1 MAVASAE
8 PRSARMGLV
17 LAASAAGTVFE
28 WYDFFIFGSLL
39 SIITKHFF
47 AAAGETQGYIFA
59 LLTFAVGFAVRPF
72 GGLVFGYFGDRTGR
86 KRTFL
91 ITITIMGIA
100 TFAIGL
106 LPDTSVLGNA
116 AAYLLV
122 GLRILQGFAVGG
134 EYGGAAIYVAEHSD
148 PGRRGAATGWIQ
160 VAATIGLFLAL
171 TTILSVAALAFFTVN
186 AVNAAGV
193 PLSWNAPLPGV
204 NLSLFQI
211 FLLIALLIAVF
222 WISSRTKRFLF
233 NRFLAKSGL
242 DRSLQYAIAQI
253 VSNVVLIVGI
263 FIVLDNAG
271 IHLGALTVFAGAVGV
286 GVGFGLQNIAS
297 NFISGLVI
305 LAERPITVG
314 DRVEVAGIAGQVQHI
329 RARSTVIVTNDNI
342 TMIVPNT
349 KFIDSP
355 VTNWTYGDP
364 RVRFRLP
371 VGVAYGSDVNKVR
384 EALLAAAEENS
395 NTLKD
400 PEPSVF
406 LEKFGENSIDF
417 ELVVWSSEMSY
428 RPRRYRSD
436 LNFAME
442 QKLREAGIEI
452 AFPQRDLHIRS
463 GVLKVQNVD
472 AADRHAR

>member
-1 MAVASAE
+1 M
-8 PRSARMGLV
+8 
-17 LAASAAGTVFE
+17 
-28 WYDFFIFGSLL
+28 DFSLL
-39 SIITKHFF
+39 EKPLLHVFGHDVSFLGIVAFVIWFSVGIF
-47 AAAGETQGYIFA
+47 AARA
-59 LLTFAVGFAVRPF
+59 LQSDAVRRF
-72 GGLVFGYFGDRTGR
+72 FSRFKIDAN
-86 KRTFL
+86 L
-91 ITITIMGIA
+91 I
-100 TFAIGL
+100 AI
-106 LPDTSVLGNA
+106 
-116 AAYLLV
+116 
-122 GLRILQGFAVGG
+122 
-134 EYGGAAIYVAEHSD
+134 
-148 PGRRGAATGWIQ
+148 
-160 VAATIGLFLAL
+160 L
-171 TTILSVAALAFFTVN
+171 TTILSVAAVAFFTMN

-204 NLSLFQI
+204 TLSLVQI

-364 RVRFRLP
+364 RVRFRIP
-371 VGVAYGSDVNKVR
+371 VGVAYGSDINKVR
-384 EALLAAAEENS
+384 EALLAAAEENA

-400 PEPSVF
+400 PTPNVF

-442 QKLREAGIEI
+442 QKLREAKIEI

-463 GVLKVQNVD
+463 GVVKVQNVD
-472 AADRHAR
+472 AANRHAR

>member
-1 MAVASAE
+1 MDF
-8 PRSARMGLV
+8 GL
-17 LAASAAGTVFE
+17 LQKPLF
-28 WYDFFIFGSLL
+28 
-39 SIITKHFF
+39 H
-47 AAAGETQGYIFA
+47 
-59 LLTFAVGFAVRPF
+59 
-72 GGLVFGYFGDRTGR
+72 VFGHDVS
-86 KRTFL
+86 FL
-91 ITITIMGIA
+91 GIVA
-100 TFAIGL
+100 FVIWF
-106 LPDTSVLGNA
+106 SVG
-116 AAYLLV
+116 
-122 GLRILQGFAVGG
+122 I
-134 EYGGAAIYVAEHSD
+134 
-148 PGRRGAATGWIQ
+148 
-160 VAATIGLFLAL
+160 VAARALQSETVRRFFSRFKIDTNLIAIL
-171 TTILSVAALAFFTVN
+171 TTILSLAAIAFFSVN

-211 FLLIALLIAVF
+211 FLLVALLIAVF
-222 WISSRTKRFLF
+222 WLSSRTKRFLF

-253 VSNVVLIVGI
+253 VSNIVLIVGI

-364 RVRFRLP
+364 RVRFRIP
-371 VGVAYGSDVNKVR
+371 IGVAYGSDVNRVR
-384 EALLAAAEENS
+384 EALIAAAREHPAALS
-395 NTLKD
+395 D
-400 PEPSVF
+400 PAPSVF
-406 LEKFGENSIDF
+406 LDKFGDSTIDF
-417 ELVVWSSEMSY
+417 ELVVWSMEMSY
-428 RPRRYRSD
+428 RPRRFKSD
-436 LNFAME
+436 LNFLID
-442 QKLREAGIEI
+442 KHLRAAGIEI
-452 AFPQRDLHIRS
+452 PNPQRDLHIRS

-472 AADRHAR
+472 AAQDRSASRTDLSRGEHAR

>member
-1 MAVASAE
+1 MDFGLLQKPLFHVFGHDVSFLGIVAFVIWFSVGIVAARALQSDAVRRFFSRFKIDTNLIAILTTVLS
-8 PRSARMGLV
+8 
-17 LAASAAGTVFE
+17 LAA
-28 WYDFFIFGSLL
+28 I
-39 SIITKHFF
+39 
-47 AAAGETQGYIFA
+47 
-59 LLTFAVGFAVRPF
+59 
-72 GGLVFGYFGDRTGR
+72 
-86 KRTFL
+86 
-91 ITITIMGIA
+91 
-100 TFAIGL
+100 
-106 LPDTSVLGNA
+106 
-116 AAYLLV
+116 
-122 GLRILQGFAVGG
+122 
-134 EYGGAAIYVAEHSD
+134 
-148 PGRRGAATGWIQ
+148 
-160 VAATIGLFLAL
+160 
-171 TTILSVAALAFFTVN
+171 AFFSVN

-211 FLLIALLIAVF
+211 FLLVALLIAVF
-222 WISSRTKRFLF
+222 WLSSRTKRFLF

-253 VSNVVLIVGI
+253 VSNIVLIVGI

-364 RVRFRLP
+364 RVRFRIP
-371 VGVAYGSDVNKVR
+371 IGVAYGSDVNRVR
-384 EALLAAAEENS
+384 EALIAAAREHPAALS
-395 NTLKD
+395 D
-400 PEPSVF
+400 PAPSVF
-406 LEKFGENSIDF
+406 LDKFGDSTIDF
-417 ELVVWSSEMSY
+417 ELVVWSMEMSY
-428 RPRRYRSD
+428 RPRRFKSD
-436 LNFAME
+436 LNFLID
-442 QKLREAGIEI
+442 KHLRAAGIEI
-452 AFPQRDLHIRS
+452 PNPQRDLHIRS
-463 GVLKVQNVD
+463 GVLMVQNVD
-472 AADRHAR
+472 AAQDRSASRTDSSRGEHAR

>member
-1 MAVASAE
+1 MDFGLLQKPLLHVFGHDVSFLGIVAFVIWFSI
-8 PRSARMGLV
+8 GV
-17 LAASAAGTVFE
+17 LAAR
-28 WYDFFIFGSLL
+28 
-39 SIITKHFF
+39 
-47 AAAGETQGYIFA
+47 A
-59 LLTFAVGFAVRPF
+59 LQSDAVRR
-72 GGLVFGYFGDRTGR
+72 VFSRFKIDVN
-86 KRTFL
+86 L
-91 ITITIMGIA
+91 I
-100 TFAIGL
+100 AI
-106 LPDTSVLGNA
+106 
-116 AAYLLV
+116 
-122 GLRILQGFAVGG
+122 
-134 EYGGAAIYVAEHSD
+134 
-148 PGRRGAATGWIQ
+148 
-160 VAATIGLFLAL
+160 L
-171 TTILSVAALAFFTVN
+171 TTILSVAAVAFFTMN

-204 NLSLFQI
+204 TLSLVQI

-253 VSNVVLIVGI
+253 VSNIVLIVGI

-384 EALLAAAEENS
+384 EALLAAASENA

-400 PEPSVF
+400 PAPSVF

-472 AADRHAR
+472 AANRSASRTHSSRGENAR

>member
-1 MAVASAE
+1 MD
-8 PRSARMGLV
+8 L
-17 LAASAAGTVFE
+17 
-28 WYDFFIFGSLL
+28 SLL
-39 SIITKHFF
+39 EKPLLHVWGHDVSFLGLIAFVIWFSL
-47 AAAGETQGYIFA
+47 GIFVA
-59 LLTFAVGFAVRPF
+59 RGLQSDAVRRF
-72 GGLVFGYFGDRTGR
+72 FSRFKIDAN
-86 KRTFL
+86 L
-91 ITITIMGIA
+91 I
-100 TFAIGL
+100 AI
-106 LPDTSVLGNA
+106 
-116 AAYLLV
+116 
-122 GLRILQGFAVGG
+122 
-134 EYGGAAIYVAEHSD
+134 
-148 PGRRGAATGWIQ
+148 
-160 VAATIGLFLAL
+160 L
-171 TTILSVAALAFFTVN
+171 TTILSVASVVFFTMS
-186 AVNAAGV
+186 AINAAGV

-222 WISSRTKRFLF
+222 WFSSRTKRFLF

-253 VSNVVLIVGI
+253 VSNIVLIVGI

-314 DRVEVAGIAGQVQHI
+314 DRVEVAGIVGQVQHI

-342 TMIVPNT
+342 TMIVPNS

-364 RVRFRLP
+364 RVRFRVP
-371 VGVAYGSDVNKVR
+371 IGVAYGSDIEKVR
-384 EALLAAAEENS
+384 AALIAAGKENPH
-395 NTLKD
+395 TLQD
-400 PEPSVF
+400 PAPSVF
-406 LEKFGENSIDF
+406 LEKFGDNAIEF

-436 LNFAME
+436 LNFAIE
-442 QKLREAGIEI
+442 EKFREAGI
-452 AFPQRDLHIRS
+452 AMPFPQRDLHIRS
-463 GVLKVQNVD
+463 GVLQVQQVD
-472 AADRHAR
+472 AKDRNAR

>member
-1 MAVASAE
+1 MDFGLLEKPLLHVFGHDVSFLGIVAFVVWFSI
-8 PRSARMGLV
+8 GV
-17 LAASAAGTVFE
+17 LAAR
-28 WYDFFIFGSLL
+28 
-39 SIITKHFF
+39 
-47 AAAGETQGYIFA
+47 A
-59 LLTFAVGFAVRPF
+59 LQSDAVRRF
-72 GGLVFGYFGDRTGR
+72 FSRFKIDVN
-86 KRTFL
+86 L
-91 ITITIMGIA
+91 I
-100 TFAIGL
+100 AI
-106 LPDTSVLGNA
+106 
-116 AAYLLV
+116 
-122 GLRILQGFAVGG
+122 
-134 EYGGAAIYVAEHSD
+134 
-148 PGRRGAATGWIQ
+148 
-160 VAATIGLFLAL
+160 L
-171 TTILSVAALAFFTVN
+171 TTILSVAAVAFFTMN

-204 NLSLFQI
+204 TLSLVQI

-222 WISSRTKRFLF
+222 WVSSRTKRFLF

-371 VGVAYGSDVNKVR
+371 IGVAYGSDVNKVR

-395 NTLKD
+395 NTLED
-400 PEPSVF
+400 PAPSVF
-406 LEKFGENSIDF
+406 LEKFGENSLDF

-442 QKLREAGIEI
+442 QKLLPSRNRNRV
-452 AFPQRDLHIRS
+452 PQRDLHIRS

>member
-1 MAVASAE
+1 M
-8 PRSARMGLV
+8 
-17 LAASAAGTVFE
+17 
-28 WYDFFIFGSLL
+28 DFSLL
-39 SIITKHFF
+39 QKPLLHVFGHDVSFLGLIAFVIW
-47 AAAGETQGYIFA
+47 FA
-59 LLTFAVGFAVRPF
+59 L
-72 GGLVFGYFGDRTGR
+72 GLAMSRVLQHDIIRR
-86 KRTFL
+86 LLSRLKIEVNL
-91 ITITIMGIA
+91 I
-100 TFAIGL
+100 AI
-106 LPDTSVLGNA
+106 
-116 AAYLLV
+116 
-122 GLRILQGFAVGG
+122 I
-134 EYGGAAIYVAEHSD
+134 
-148 PGRRGAATGWIQ
+148 
-160 VAATIGLFLAL
+160 
-171 TTILSVAALAFFTVN
+171 TTILSLAVLVFFFIT

-204 NLSLFQI
+204 NLSLVQI

-222 WISSRTKRFLF
+222 WLSSRTKRFLF

-253 VSNVVLIVGI
+253 VSNIVLIVGI

-314 DRVEVAGIAGQVQHI
+314 DRVEVAGIIGQVQHI

-364 RVRFRLP
+364 RVRFRIP
-371 VGVAYGSDVNKVR
+371 VGVAYGSDIEKVR
-384 EALLAAAEENS
+384 AALIAAGKENPH
-395 NTLKD
+395 TLKD

-417 ELVVWSSEMSY
+417 ELVVWSDEMSY

-436 LNFAME
+436 LNFAIE
-442 QKLREAGIEI
+442 KKLREAGIEI
-452 AFPQRDLHIRS
+452 PSPQRDIHFRG
-463 GVLKVQNVD
+463 GVVKVENV
-472 AADRHAR
+472 AAKDRDGK